1 MTRSKLVFSVKA
13 QNNWECGRVCC
24 QFRCQSPVSGTIS
37 VWPAPV
43 PRSQI
48 THYNRQPRGGKGN
61 EIQNPNFCYQTML
74 SQNNHKVKV
83 CGQFS
88 WFLLFPVNN
97 FSQRTSHQWLVVCK
111 SVVWVFTCSKHWL
124 LVISPL
130 TTFLCLCGFQVKQ
143 FNCWWYLWANC

>member
-1 MTRSKLVFSVKA
+1 MSLVRRTTCLNFNSSWRKKRGMLFLLTPGRCFKLSSKIYASSPILFRLLFILRDWVTRSKLVFSVKA

-61 EIQNPNFCYQTML
+61 KIQNPNFCYQTML

-97 FSQRTSHQWLVVCK
+97 FS
-111 SVVWVFTCSKHWL
+111 
-124 LVISPL
+124 
-130 TTFLCLCGFQVKQ
+130 
-143 FNCWWYLWANC
+143 